1 MAMALLTGQLVT
13 TLDTSIV
20 NVALP
25 RIQKD
30 LAVSS
35 TGLHWIVSAYLLT
48 LGGALLLGGRLADY
62 ADAVKVLR
70 GGLAAFGVAS
80 ALGGLATDGTLL
92 VVARGLQGLSAAIIG
107 PTALALITVVY
118 TEEANRRR
126 VLSWWSAVGSVG
138 FALGALAGGV
148 LVQYLN
154 WRAVFL
160 VNVPIIAASLLLT
173 RSLPSTG
180 RRAARRG
187 WWQHLDTAGAIAI
200 TLTTSSLVFLVTQIT
215 GGRPS
220 YLVWVPGLL
229 FLVSG
234 VAFLQIERRSPDP
247 LLPLGILRLRGVLW
261 ANLVVLVF
269 GVTATSG
276 VFLLITLFLQDE
288 LNFSPLGTG
297 LAFLPMALVAAAV
310 SPLIAEL
317 GRRLRSWFLL
327 TAGLIVIAAG
337 LGLLSRVGDQSTY
350 LTGVLPGMV
359 VVGVGFVPVL
369 LATVDTA
376 THCVAAK
383 NRGLASGLVN
393 TTSQVAGALG
403 VALYVGLAKPGSLH
417 AIEHYPD
424 AFLVGAVLALV
435 TAVLVVVGYP
445 KSSAQ
450 ARTEVEVPA
459 VSVGEGE

>member
-1 MAMALLTGQLVT
+1 MALALLTGQLVT

-25 RIQKD
+25 RIQRD
-30 LAVSS
+30 LSVSS

-48 LGGALLLGGRLADY
+48 LGGTLLLGGRLADY

-70 GGLAAFGVAS
+70 GGLAAFGLAS
-80 ALGGLATDGTLL
+80 VLGGLATDETLL
-92 VVARGLQGLSAAIIG
+92 VVARGIQGLSAAVIG

-118 TEEANRRR
+118 AEDKRRR
-126 VLSWWSAVGSVG
+126 VLSWWSAVGSLG
-138 FALGALAGGV
+138 FALGALLGGI
-148 LVQYLN
+148 LVEYFN

-160 VNVPIIAASLLLT
+160 VNVPIIAGSLLLT
-173 RSLPSTG
+173 RSIPVTDRKLPQRG
-180 RRAARRG
+180 G
-187 WWQHLDTAGAIAI
+187 WWRRLDTAGAITI
-200 TLTTSSLVFLVTQIT
+200 TLTTTSLVYLVTLLT
-215 GGRPS
+215 EGRFS
-220 YLVWVPGLL
+220 YLGYALALL

-234 VAFLQIERRSPDP
+234 GAFLQIERRSPDP
-247 LLPLGILRLRGVLW
+247 LLPLAILRLRGVLW

-288 LNFSPLGTG
+288 LNFSALGTG
-297 LAFLPMALVAAAV
+297 LAFLPMALVAAAA
-310 SPLIAEL
+310 SPVVAEL

-327 TAGLIVIAAG
+327 TGGLVIIAAG
-337 LGLLSRVGDQSTY
+337 LGLLSRVAGQSTY

-359 VVGVGFVPVL
+359 IVGVGFVPVL
-369 LATVDTA
+369 LATIDTA

-403 VALYVGLAKPGSLH
+403 VALYVGLAKPGSRH
-417 AIEHYPD
+417 AIESYPD
-424 AFLVGAVLALV
+424 AFLAGAGLALV
-435 TAVLVVVGYP
+435 AAVLVVAGYP

-450 ARTEVEVPA
+450 ARTEMEVPP
-459 VSVGEGE
+459 VLVGESE